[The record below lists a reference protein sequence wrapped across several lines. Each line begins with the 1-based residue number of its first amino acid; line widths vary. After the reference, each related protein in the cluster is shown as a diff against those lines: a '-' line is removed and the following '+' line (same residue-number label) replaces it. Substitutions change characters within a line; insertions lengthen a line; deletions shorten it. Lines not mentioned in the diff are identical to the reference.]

1 MKTKREWLAE
11 LGLAIAGARGKF
23 STDAKNALA
32 AEEARCQAENIPLPW
47 VEIVKPEPKPKKR
60 KAEKITA
67 FEKSQ
72 GVEESAVF
80 ERKNYNLIVSPP
92 KRREETQAWVV
103 DKGIRVAIMYCGA
116 CQKSISRCI
125 HDVPHAPAYLGGGLA
140 SFEKP
145 VMPNDK

>member
-1 MKTKREWLAE
+1 MKTKREWLADK
-11 LGLAIAGARGKF
+11 GLAIAGARGKF

-47 VEIVKPEPKPKKR
+47 VEIVKPEPKRKKR
-60 KAEKITA
+60 QAEKITA

-72 GVEESAVF
+72 GIEPVALEQ
-80 ERKNYNLIVSPP
+80 KNYNLIVSPP

-103 DKGIRVAIMYCGA
+103 HKGIRVAIMYCGG
-116 CQKSISRCI
+116 CQKSISRCT

-140 SFEKP
+140 SFVKP
-145 VMPNDK
+145 VLPDDK